1 MTAARVG
8 DSPNRVGGIDR
19 VTGAQRYLA
28 DLPVA
33 DALHA
38 KLVTLDCARARILG
52 IDASEALALPGVHLV
67 MTADDLPKPM
77 PRYGPQYQDRPV
89 LAVDETKYHGDPV
102 ALVVADT
109 RDLAEAAARL
119 VRVEHEELPAVF
131 TVAGALAPDAP
142 LVQDPSLRPG
152 DRLAASNVLAEH
164 RVGWGDVDAEAARAH
179 VVVEGSLHLPDGDPL
194 RDRAA
199 CVHGGARRR
208 RHRGLEHDPAP
219 ELAPEADRGPGED
232 AALEGARATRRTRA
246 AASAA
251 SSTPSTSRRW
261 SSRRSRSVAR
271 CGWS

>member
-1 MTAARVG
+1 MQCGFCIPGQLMSAHALLEEHPHPTRAEIEEGMAGNLCRCACYEQIFDAIRDHRRAETRPMTGSRVG

-67 MTADDLPKPM
+67 MTADDLPTPM
-77 PRYGPQYQDRPV
+77 PRYGPQNQDRPV
-89 LAVDETKYHGDPV
+89 LAVGETKYHGDPV

-142 LVQDPSLRPG
+142 LVQDPVAAPRRPA
-152 DRLAASNVLAEH
+152 R
-164 RVGWGDVDAEAARAH
+164 RQQRAH
-179 VVVEGSLHLPDGDPL
+179 GAPGRLGGRRRRGRACARRGRGPLHLPHGDPL
-194 RDRAA
+194 RHRAA
-199 CVHGGARRR
+199 RVHGGARR
-208 RHRGLEHDPAP
+208 
-219 ELAPEADRGPGED
+219 
-232 AALEGARATRRTRA
+232 
-246 AASAA
+246 
-251 SSTPSTSRRW
+251 
-261 SSRRSRSVAR
+261 
-271 CGWS
+271 